1 MSSEHY
7 DHEQDERDYYDRKNK
22 ENLKSCIYSF
32 KALAILTGLFFIAM
46 LLFSCASIQGPIAE
60 PFGVVISAER
70 DLIQVAHKVV
80 NKDRGSQIVAA
91 YYVPGHTYQ
100 VGDKFPDL
108 SKYSYPYPFR

>member
-7 DHEQDERDYYDRKNK
+7 DHEQDERDYYDRENEK
-22 ENLKSCIYSF
+22 NLKNCLFSF
-32 KALAILTGLFFIAM
+32 KAFAILPGLFFIAM
-46 LLFSCASIQGPIAE
+46 LLFSCYSIQGPIAE
-60 PFGVVISAER
+60 PFGVVITAER

-108 SKYSYPYPFR
+108 SKYSYPHPFR